1 MARAFWRHSKKQR
14 NLIWL
19 HYTHT
24 SFPLFLLG
32 AILKT
37 QNAQRKWMRCF
48 GIMLIVSFGAC
59 FSLMAK
65 SSTCEIHVE
74 GRHSRNSEKLRS
86 DVGKLSYL
94 LTYQRGEE
102 ASNSQ
107 NHRIISLHWKL
118 SSTSGWRNHPYCT
131 SKTRSAF
138 GGITPPAPW
147 RPYLGRNESQLD
159 QLNSVHR
166 TCVIL
171 ASCIR
176 SVWTW

>member
-1 MARAFWRHSKKQR
+1 
-14 NLIWL
+14 
-19 HYTHT
+19 
-24 SFPLFLLG
+24 
-32 AILKT
+32 
-37 QNAQRKWMRCF
+37 MRWF

-118 SSTSGWRNHPYCT
+118 SSTSGWRKHPYCT

-147 RPYLGRNESQLD
+147 RPYLGRNESLLD
-159 QLNSVHR
+159 LHLAQWSAEFSASYLCHTCILHTKCLDMIALVASRCIQNSYHD
-166 TCVIL
+166 
-171 ASCIR
+171 
-176 SVWTW
+176 